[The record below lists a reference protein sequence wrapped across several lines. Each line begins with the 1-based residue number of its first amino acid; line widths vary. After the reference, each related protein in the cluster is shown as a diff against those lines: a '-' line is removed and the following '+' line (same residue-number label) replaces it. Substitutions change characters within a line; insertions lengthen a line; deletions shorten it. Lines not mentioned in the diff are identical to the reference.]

1 MAEQINPGVDDGASD
16 GTGPAPVGPSALMP
30 TAASGAGTISQ
41 SVVVSVTLPAI
52 ATAGTPTLFPAQ
64 ACTELQVDNDTGT
77 ALEYTRDGGVSWAA
91 LLPGMARRIVGLSDA
106 SQVGWRRRDFALAS
120 ASLSNRSLTVN
131 GWAITSSEVFAYLKT
146 LQVPITNGGGGATLP
161 TNAVQGVEI
170 INTSA
175 KDIVVRSP
183 ITAASGVR
191 LRVGQTWV
199 LAGLSNTNQVNLR
212 PIDSVADANAGYVTV
227 ECFSAGL
234 PASFNLRAT
243 AEQLG
248 DNTRIPIGELHYPS
262 QHPTVPAVYLGE
274 LAAGPRKTL
283 HARGIKLADFSTVA
297 ALTSNAAAQCADM
310 TDGEIYQGGS
320 AIEFTQTAPGLYT
333 FGSAG
338 FVCAAGVDLSNGRG
352 MVRATL
358 SMPIGSSR
366 FDATNALS
374 SLGLEIFSSG
384 HAGAPPSDYHVA
396 TTLGSDPRIRF
407 ATTEKLM
414 YSFAF
419 PIEKFVPVGAG
430 ASLETIRWAR
440 FRLQTNAA
448 GNGAKFRP
456 LAIEFVPKAL
466 SKAICV
472 FSIDDFNRGAYLN
485 MLPVLSRYGYPVTLY
500 ADAVRGMS
508 STTLT
513 ASELA
518 VLHHRHGWQVAN
530 QNYRVETGVQENFEQ
545 ILEQHSKYFLVMR
558 SLGIQDIH
566 DSSLGSAGTT
576 NFRGDNFA
584 ALRRL
589 HRSCAL
595 FLGGAHANPPLGWA
609 ETVPFGDPHRIA
621 RINMSGFDPGTLLQ
635 RWKDHLDQAIAQ
647 KGLAY
652 YGGHSEFN
660 SPGEALTAL
669 PEFIEYVR
677 AAELAGTVEV
687 LTLAQAID
695 RGYPR

>member
-1 MAEQINPGVDDGASD
+1 MTERINRDMDRIPD
-16 GTGPAPVGPSALMP
+16 
-30 TAASGAGTISQ
+30 AASAAASGTISQ
-41 SVVVSVTLPAI
+41 TVVVSITLPAV
-52 ATAGTPTLFPAQ
+52 ATSGAPSLFPAQ
-64 ACTELQVDNDTGT
+64 PCTELQVNNDTGT
-77 ALEYTRDGGVSWAA
+77 ALEYTRDAGLTWAA
-91 LLPGMARRIVGLSDA
+91 LLPGMARRIVGLTDA
-106 SQVGWRRRDFALAS
+106 SQLGWRRRDYAKVS
-120 ASLSNRSLTVN
+120 ASLTNRSLTVN
-131 GWAITSSEVFAYLKT
+131 GLALTSTEVFSLLKT
-146 LQVPITNGGGGATLP
+146 LQVQITNGGGGTTLGA
-161 TNAVQGVEI
+161 NAIQGVEI
-170 INTSA
+170 VNTSA
-175 KDIVVRSP
+175 KDIVVRTP
-183 ITAASGVR
+183 TTATSGVR
-191 LRVGQTWV
+191 LRVGQSLMV
-199 LAGLSNTNQVNLR
+199 AGLSNTNQINLR

-227 ECFSAGL
+227 ECFTAGL
-234 PASFNLRAT
+234 QTSLNLRAA

-262 QHPTVPAVYLGE
+262 QHPTVPAVYVGE
-274 LAAGPRKTL
+274 LAAGPRRTL
-283 HARGIKLADFSTVA
+283 HARGIKLADFTTVA

-320 AIEFTQTAPGLYT
+320 AIEFTQTAPGTYF

-338 FVCAAGVDLSNGRG
+338 FLCAQGVDLSGGKG

-366 FDATNALS
+366 FDAANALAN
-374 SLGLEIFSSG
+374 LGLDIFSSG
-384 HAGAPPSDYHVA
+384 NAATPPADYHA
-396 TTLGSDPRIRF
+396 AATLGSDPRILF
-407 ATTEKLM
+407 ATTEKVM

-419 PIEKFVPVGAG
+419 PIEKFAPVGAG
-430 ASLETIRWAR
+430 ATLSTIRWAR
-440 FRLQTNAA
+440 FRLQTGAA

-466 SKAICV
+466 TKAICI
-472 FSIDDFNRGAYLN
+472 FSIDDLNRGAYLN
-485 MLPVLSRYGYPVTLY
+485 LLPVVSKYGYPVVLY
-500 ADAVRGMS
+500 ADAVRAMS
-508 STTLT
+508 GTTLT

-518 VLHHRHGWQVAN
+518 VLHQRHGWQVAN
-530 QNYRVETGVQENFEQ
+530 QNYRLETGLQENMEQ
-545 ILEQHSKYFLVMR
+545 VIEQHSKYFLVMR

-584 ALRRL
+584 ALRRM

-595 FLGGAHANPPLGWA
+595 FLGGAHANPPLAWA

-621 RINMSGFDPGTLLQ
+621 RINMSGFDAGTLLQ

-652 YGGHSEFN
+652 FGGHSEFN
-660 SPGEALTAL
+660 ASGEALTAL

-687 LTLAQAID
+687 LSLAQAIE